1 LICATFESITDYF
14 ITPIFGTTDVDGRCC
29 CDWLCAELRPWATDN
44 YLTTVSRVLVDE
56 FSSAGGLVLD
66 SDAIDAFQSYCRVGE
81 VLRTDE
87 SIRGGP
93 LQNLVSRLSRVKV
106 RPSPF
111 GVLDGPSGIGKS
123 QQFFALSDARVI
135 FFAVVGWS
143 DVVGTQ
149 PIYRAFDRLSASFK
163 AAVNADLVSG
173 PLASMR
179 AHLEKNTFAFLNF
192 RDVADQRFQLRTA
205 GFLLA
210 VLKRFSVMDCD
221 KVLKEQ
227 VFGEPLVYKRAT
239 LNDVSDYLDTDREL
253 FSSFVFGIDEFPP
266 SEGDGKVFNTF
277 ARNIFRFLML
287 TVVLSGTD
295 STFKNALG
303 GSSSSSASPDL
314 WAVAIAEMPNASS
327 KTIGAALKVDPETL
341 DEHSWKNLMI
351 SSRPRLAVDLAK
363 TMVDRSCP
371 DLDDAID
378 FVACRLFSWKGP
390 SLRSGIGQWQSFE
403 PTGVILPDITET
415 MASRLIIEHMAIV
428 YFVPAVAEPG
438 GQSLFLHRIADFV
451 VNSKSELQMVTERHD
466 SGTYFSVPFKQRSGY
481 PSVAVEPL
489 LYLVLHGT
497 RSTPAF
503 ALHNQRISVL
513 RWRINATFR
522 ENAPFD
528 ASTEFDDASCTALLR
543 DGNKL
548 EAIGLVAASVA
559 SRNNGVRGS
568 SADDFTSGFC
578 RELAADETYSA
589 DLKCSPPLSAF
600 SSELASFSVPYLFP
614 AGPEGHG
621 VCGVPA
627 SISGLG
633 LFGQLY
639 RPPNKAMIDMRCLLP
654 QDLHGKPKILLP
666 TGEFKN
672 RKDEL
677 RADLLGECMK
687 RIPEQ
692 SRLHFIVCDRISPG
706 LFSKRTETEFV
717 VYSDAQREAG
727 KTGKSHN
734 PTVKKQC
741 KILIARRSDDGK
753 SIHLDFISESFESA
767 WRAQPLVRVDT
778 VVIIVSPQFVSLP
791 KHEHIASKVLE

>member
-1 LICATFESITDYF
+1 M
-14 ITPIFGTTDVDGRCC
+14 
-29 CDWLCAELRPWATDN
+29 
-44 YLTTVSRVLVDE
+44 SRVPEDE
-56 FSSAGGLVLD
+56 FSSRVGPLSSSD
-66 SDAIDAFQSYCRVGE
+66 QDAIDAFESYCRVGE

-87 SIRGGP
+87 AIRGGP
-93 LQNLVSRLSRVKV
+93 LQNLVSRLSRVTI

-123 QQFFALSDARVI
+123 QQFFALSDVRVI
-135 FFAVVGWS
+135 FFAVVGWGEI
-143 DVVGTQ
+143 VGTQ
-149 PIYRAFDRLSASFK
+149 PIYRAFEGMSASFK
-163 AAVNADLVSG
+163 AAVNADLVSD
-173 PLASMR
+173 PLASVCT
-179 AHLEKNTFAFLNF
+179 HLKDSTFAFLNF
-192 RDVADQRFQLRTA
+192 QDVAARQIPLRTA

-210 VLKRFSVMDCD
+210 VLNRFSVMECD
-221 KVLKEQ
+221 KVLRAQ
-227 VFGEPLVYKRAT
+227 VFGVPLDYKRAT
-239 LNDVSDYLDTDREL
+239 LNDVSTYLEADPHR
-253 FSSFVFGIDEFPP
+253 FSSFVFGIDEFPT
-266 SEGDGKVFNTF
+266 SECNGKMFNTF
-277 ARNIFRFLML
+277 ARNIFRFLGL

-295 STFKNALG
+295 STLKNALG
-303 GSSSSSASPDL
+303 GSSASSASPDL

-341 DEHSWKNLMI
+341 DDHSWKNLMI

-363 TMVDRSCP
+363 AMVDPSCP

-378 FVACRLFSWKGP
+378 FVARRLFSWKGP

-403 PTGVILPDITET
+403 PTGVILPDLTET
-415 MASRLIIEHMAIV
+415 MASRLIIEHMALV
-428 YFVPAVAEPG
+428 YFVPAVAEHG
-438 GQSLFLHRIADFV
+438 GQSLHLHRIADFV
-451 VNSKSELQMVTERHD
+451 VTSKPDLQMVTERHD
-466 SGTYFSVPFKQRSGY
+466 SDTYISVPFKQRSGY

-489 LYLVLHGT
+489 LYMVLHGT

-503 ALHNQRISVL
+503 ALHTQRISVL
-513 RWRINATFR
+513 RWRINATVR
-522 ENAPFD
+522 EDAPFV
-528 ASTEFDDASCTALLR
+528 ASREFDDASCTALLR

-559 SRNNGVRGS
+559 SRNNGVWGS

-600 SSELASFSVPYLFP
+600 SPELASFSVPYLFP

-621 VCGVPA
+621 ECGVPA

-654 QDLHGKPKILLP
+654 QDLHGKPNILLP

-677 RADLLGECMK
+677 RADLLGECMM

-692 SRLHFIVCDRISPG
+692 SRLHFIVCDSISSG
-706 LFSKRTETEFV
+706 LFSRRKKTEFA
-717 VYSDAQREAG
+717 VYSDSQRAAG
-727 KTGKSHN
+727 KTGKLHN

-741 KILIARRSDDGK
+741 KILIARRSDDEK
-753 SIHLDFISESFESA
+753 SIHLEFISESFEAA
-767 WRAQPLVRVDT
+767 WRAQPLAPVDT
-778 VVIIVSPQFVSLP
+778 VVIILSPQFVSLP
-791 KHEHIASKVLE
+791 KHRHIASNVLASES